1 MMSLMLAS
9 VSDVFEAALA
19 IDHGVGWIDIK
30 DPRRGALGA
39 LQAAEIG
46 VIVQHVRGR
55 LPVSATI
62 GDCWDAPEVVPARV
76 ERAAAA
82 GVDYVKVGLNL
93 MKSKKH
99 VPVLEHCAARG
110 HRLIVVCM
118 AECPPDERAIR
129 AIAAVGIAGIMLD
142 TADKSGPGLTDLLEI
157 SEIERFVAL
166 GRELGMLTG
175 LAGRL
180 YLSDIP
186 ALLPV
191 GADYLG
197 FRSVLCDERR
207 RERRLS
213 GDAVARVQAV
223 MRAGIIVKP
232 QDDSEV
238 A

>member
-1 MMSLMLAS
+1 
-9 VSDVFEAALA
+9 
-19 IDHGVGWIDIK
+19 
-30 DPRRGALGA
+30 
-39 LQAAEIG
+39 
-46 VIVQHVRGR
+46 
-55 LPVSATI
+55 
-62 GDCWDAPEVVPARV
+62 
-76 ERAAAA
+76 
-82 GVDYVKVGLNL
+82 
-93 MKSKKH
+93 
-99 VPVLEHCAARG
+99 
-110 HRLIVVCM
+110 
-118 AECPPDERAIR
+118 
-129 AIAAVGIAGIMLD
+129 MLD

-180 YLSDIP
+180 HLSDIP